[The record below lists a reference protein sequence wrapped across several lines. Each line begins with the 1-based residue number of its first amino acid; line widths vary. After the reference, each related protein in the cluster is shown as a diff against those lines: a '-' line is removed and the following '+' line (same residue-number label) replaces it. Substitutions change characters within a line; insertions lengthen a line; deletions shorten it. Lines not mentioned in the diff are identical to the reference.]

1 LICQAAHLST
11 HIYGGTASGEGS
23 LGNVAGV
30 AAPAHEA
37 LCVLSVHAHPDDEA
51 SKGAATMAR
60 YHGEG
65 VRTILVTCTGGE
77 AGDILNPA
85 ADTEEVRR
93 DLGAVRLRELD
104 DAVRVIGYDEL
115 YLLGYRDS
123 GMPDSEAN
131 AHPDNFANADLDEA
145 TGRLVE
151 IVRRERPQVIVGY
164 ARDRVYAHPDHVRV
178 HEISVLAF
186 ERAGDPEWY
195 PELGEPWQ
203 PLKLYYS
210 NGFTRQRIRALH
222 DWFVAQGDESPLAKW
237 VEHMDERDAAATAEG
252 GDGHDDALEQV
263 TTTRVDVRDQ
273 IEVGR
278 AALLAHHT
286 QIPADSFF
294 FRVPLKVEQELHPW
308 EEYVL
313 ARSLVDPGTVEQV
326 ADGDYE
332 TDLFAGIRVVA
343 SP

>member
-1 LICQAAHLST
+1 M
-11 HIYGGTASGEGS
+11 ASPTDVG
-23 LGNVAGV
+23 
-30 AAPAHEA
+30 

-60 YHGEG
+60 YHAEG
-65 VRTILVTCTGGE
+65 VRTVLVTCTGGE

-93 DLGAVRLRELD
+93 DLPAVRRQELD
-104 DAVRVIGYDEL
+104 DAVRVIGYDRL

-123 GMPDSEAN
+123 GMPDTEAN
-131 AHPDNFANADLDEA
+131 SHPDNFANADLDEA

-151 IVRRERPQVIVGY
+151 IIRRERPQVIVGY

-186 ERAGDPEWY
+186 DRAGDPEWY
-195 PELGEPWQ
+195 PGLGDPWQ

-210 NGFTRQRIRALH
+210 NGFTRERIRALH
-222 DWFVAQGDESPLAKW
+222 EWFVAQGDESPLAKW
-237 VEHMDERDAAATAEG
+237 VEHMDEREARASTAIAADEPQE
-252 GDGHDDALEQV
+252 LV

-278 AALLAHHT
+278 AALLAHRT
-286 QIPADSFF
+286 QIAPDSFF
-294 FRVPLKVEQELHPW
+294 FRVPLEVEQELHPW

-313 ARSLVDPGTVEQV
+313 ARTLVDPGVPD
-326 ADGDYE
+326 DGYE
-332 TDLFAGIRVVA
+332 TDLFAGLRVGA
-343 SP
+343 SS

>member
-1 LICQAAHLST
+1 MT
-11 HIYGGTASGEGS
+11 P
-23 LGNVAGV
+23 VAPPT
-30 AAPAHEA
+30 AAP

-60 YHGEG
+60 YHDEG
-65 VRTILVTCTGGE
+65 FRTVLVTCTGGE
-77 AGDILNPA
+77 AGDILNPE
-85 ADTEEVRR
+85 ADTEDVRR
-93 DLGAVRLRELD
+93 DLTAVRMRELD
-104 DAVRVIGYDEL
+104 DAVRIIGYDEL

-123 GMPDSEAN
+123 GMPDTEPN
-131 AHPDNFANADLDEA
+131 AHPDNFANADLDDA

-237 VEHMDERDAAATAEG
+237 VEHMDERDAAAAASHSEAD
-252 GDGHDDALEQV
+252 DGHDDSLEQV

-273 IEVGR
+273 IAVGR
-278 AALLAHHT
+278 AALLAHRT

-294 FRVPLKVEQELHPW
+294 FRVPLEVEQELHPW

-313 ARSLVDPGTVEQV
+313 ARSLVDPGV
-326 ADGDYE
+326 AEGEYE
-332 TDLFAGIRVVA
+332 TDLFAGLRVVA